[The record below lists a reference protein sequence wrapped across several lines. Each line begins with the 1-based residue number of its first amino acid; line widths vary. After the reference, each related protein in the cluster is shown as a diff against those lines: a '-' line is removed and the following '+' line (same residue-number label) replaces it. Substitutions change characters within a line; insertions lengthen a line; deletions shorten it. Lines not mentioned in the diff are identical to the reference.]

1 MSYKRNQVEEAILR
15 MSEPD
20 LARPS
25 SQTRTRLKR
34 LLDTDRRLGRTK
46 HSTHPERASFAF
58 YTTDAPGRGVELW
71 FSQYE
76 AFALLLGLNLMRHS
90 WPQRLVVTVLRR
102 VRPELEKLHAYV
114 MTQDRSVLFDE
125 RMIRQQ
131 AKAGSRAVGTT
142 KPVFLA
148 ISGERTPRSGSNPV
162 AICHGDKQLTAFIH
176 AQELG
181 QTSTIVELVTAM
193 HALSC
198 ELDKTKPS
206 KRGRGSE

>member
-46 HSTHPERASFAF
+46 HSTHPERANFAF

-90 WPQRLVVTVLRR
+90 WPQRLVVTVL
-102 VRPELEKLHAYV
+102 
-114 MTQDRSVLFDE
+114 
-125 RMIRQQ
+125 
-131 AKAGSRAVGTT
+131 
-142 KPVFLA
+142 
-148 ISGERTPRSGSNPV
+148 
-162 AICHGDKQLTAFIH
+162 
-176 AQELG
+176 
-181 QTSTIVELVTAM
+181 
-193 HALSC
+193 
-198 ELDKTKPS
+198 
-206 KRGRGSE
+206 